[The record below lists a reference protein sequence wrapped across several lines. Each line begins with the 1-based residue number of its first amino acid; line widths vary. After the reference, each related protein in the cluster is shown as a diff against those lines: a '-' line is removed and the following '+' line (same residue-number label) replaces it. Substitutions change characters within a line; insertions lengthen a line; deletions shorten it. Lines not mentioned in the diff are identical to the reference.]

1 MSTSVAT
8 GTRGQVRR
16 NLRVA
21 WIGAAVIILLVAM
34 GLNTKVV
41 GISSQVAAQPGA
53 FDPAAYGV
61 AEFPKVQSQIE
72 SRAVDAA
79 TLAAAIAKDQTAA
92 GTKYGVP
99 GQIGPE
105 FSVKFTGVAG
115 KAIFGVYT
123 INVPGVSNTVTVR
136 VQTGPAI
143 NGTDVRDATGTINF
157 GQFTNQI
164 DYQNAGSA
172 LNNEVKSQI
181 LAKVD
186 TAKLTGKTV
195 SVVGAFQLVVPNSW
209 LITPV
214 KLQVQ

>member
-1 MSTSVAT
+1 MSSTAANAT
-8 GTRGQVRR
+8 TRRTRPSLKLGVG
-16 NLRVA
+16 VVC
-21 WIGAAVIILLVAM
+21 VILLLVAM
-34 GLNTKVV
+34 ALNTKVV
-41 GISSQVAAQPGA
+41 NINSQVAAQPGA
-53 FDPAAYGV
+53 FDPAAYG
-61 AEFPKVQSQIE
+61 AAQFPKIQSEIE

-79 TLAAAIAKDQTAA
+79 TLAAAIAKDPTAA
-92 GTKYGVP
+92 GTKYGVQ
-99 GQIGPE
+99 GEIGPE

-115 KAIFGVYT
+115 AQTFGVYT
-123 INVPGVSNTVTVR
+123 ISVPGVSNSVTVR

-143 NGTDVRDATGTINF
+143 NGTDVRDATGSITF

-172 LNNEVKSQI
+172 LNNEVKSQV

-195 SVVGAFQLVVPNSW
+195 SIVGVFQLVVPNSW

-214 KLQVQ
+214 RLDVQ

>member
-1 MSTSVAT
+1 MSSSAAT
-8 GTRGQVRR
+8 ATRKSAKPNSRALIVT
-16 NLRVA
+16 
-21 WIGAAVIILLVAM
+21 AVVIVLLVAM
-34 GLNTKVV
+34 GFGTRVV
-41 GISSQVAAQPGA
+41 SISSQVAAQPGA

-61 AEFPKVQSQIE
+61 AEFPKIQSQIE
-72 SRAVDAA
+72 GRAVDAA
-79 TLAAAIAKDQTAA
+79 TLAAAIAKDSAAA

-99 GQIGPE
+99 GEIGPE
-105 FSVKFTGVAG
+105 FAVKFTGVAE
-115 KAIFGVYT
+115 KATFGVYT
-123 INVPGVSNTVTVR
+123 VNVPGVSPGTTVR

-143 NGTDVRDATGTINF
+143 NGTDVRDATGSINF

-172 LNNEVKSQI
+172 LNNEVKSQV

>member
-1 MSTSVAT
+1 MSSSAAT
-8 GTRGQVRR
+8 ATRRPAKS
-16 NLRVA
+16 NLRA
-21 WIGAAVIILLVAM
+21 PIIAGAVIVLIVAI
-34 GLNTKVV
+34 GFNTKVV
-41 GISSQVAAQPGA
+41 SISSQVAAQPGA
-53 FDPAAYGV
+53 FDPAAYG
-61 AEFPKVQSQIE
+61 ASEFPKIQSEIDG
-72 SRAVDAA
+72 RAVDAA
-79 TLAAAIAKDQTAA
+79 TLAAAIAKDAPAA
-92 GTKYGVP
+92 DTKYGVP
-99 GQIGPE
+99 GEIGPE
-105 FSVKFTGVAG
+105 FSVKFTGVAE
-115 KAIFGVYT
+115 KATFGVYT
-123 INVPGVSNTVTVR
+123 INVPGVSPGTTVR

-143 NGTDVRDATGTINF
+143 NGTDVRDATGSINF

-186 TAKLTGKTV
+186 PAKLTGKTV

>member
-1 MSTSVAT
+1 MSISAAKAT
-8 GTRGQVRR
+8 RKPSRSI
-16 NLRVA
+16 
-21 WIGAAVIILLVAM
+21 WIAGAVVVLLVAM
-34 GLNTKVV
+34 GWNTKVV
-41 GISSQVAAQPGA
+41 SIRSQVAAQPGA
-53 FDPAAYGV
+53 FDPASYGL
-61 AEFPKVQSQIE
+61 AEFPKVRSQIV

-79 TLAAAIAKDQTAA
+79 TLAAAIAKDSTAA

-99 GQIGPE
+99 GEIGPE
-105 FSVKFTGVAG
+105 FSVKFTGVAE
-115 KAIFGVYT
+115 KATFGVYT

-143 NGTDVRDATGTINF
+143 NGAITF

-172 LNNEVKSQI
+172 LNSEVKTQV

-195 SVVGAFQLVVPNSW
+195 SVVGVFQLVVPNSW

-214 KLQVQ
+214 TLEVR

>member
-1 MSTSVAT
+1 MSSSAAT
-8 GTRGQVRR
+8 ATRKPAKPNSRALIVT
-16 NLRVA
+16 
-21 WIGAAVIILLVAM
+21 AVVIVLLVAM
-34 GLNTKVV
+34 GFGTKVV
-41 GISSQVAAQPGA
+41 SISSQVAAQPGA

-61 AEFPKVQSQIE
+61 AEFPKIQSQIE

-79 TLAAAIAKDQTAA
+79 TLAAAIAKDSAAA

-99 GQIGPE
+99 GEIGPE
-105 FSVKFTGVAG
+105 FAVKFTGVAE
-115 KAIFGVYT
+115 KATFGVYT
-123 INVPGVSNTVTVR
+123 INVPGVSPGITVR

-143 NGTDVRDATGTINF
+143 NGTDVRDATGSINF

-172 LNNEVKSQI
+172 LNNEVKSQV

>member
-1 MSTSVAT
+1 M
-8 GTRGQVRR
+8 
-16 NLRVA
+16 
-21 WIGAAVIILLVAM
+21 
-34 GLNTKVV
+34 
-41 GISSQVAAQPGA
+41 
-53 FDPAAYGV
+53 
-61 AEFPKVQSQIE
+61 
-72 SRAVDAA
+72 
-79 TLAAAIAKDQTAA
+79 
-92 GTKYGVP
+92 
-99 GQIGPE
+99 
-105 FSVKFTGVAG
+105 
-115 KAIFGVYT
+115 FGVYT
-123 INVPGVSNTVTVR
+123 INVPGVSPAVTVR

-143 NGTDVRDATGTINF
+143 NGTDVRDATGTISF

-172 LNNEVKSQI
+172 LNNEVKSRV

>member
-1 MSTSVAT
+1 MSISAAKAT
-8 GTRGQVRR
+8 RKPSRSI
-16 NLRVA
+16 
-21 WIGAAVIILLVAM
+21 WIAGAVVVLLVAM
-34 GLNTKVV
+34 GWNTKVV
-41 GISSQVAAQPGA
+41 SIRSQVAAQPGA
-53 FDPAAYGV
+53 FDPASYGL
-61 AEFPKVQSQIE
+61 AEFPKVRSQIV

-79 TLAAAIAKDQTAA
+79 TLAAAIAKDSTAA

-99 GQIGPE
+99 GEIGPE
-105 FSVKFTGVAG
+105 FSVKFTGVAE
-115 KAIFGVYT
+115 KATFGVYT

-143 NGTDVRDATGTINF
+143 NGTDVRDATGAITF

-172 LNNEVKSQI
+172 LNSEVKTQV

-195 SVVGAFQLVVPNSW
+195 SVVGVFQLVVPNSW

-214 KLQVQ
+214 TLEVR

>member
-1 MSTSVAT
+1 MSSSSAT
-8 GTRGQVRR
+8 ATRRPAR
-16 NLRVA
+16 TNLRAV
-21 WIGAAVIILLVAM
+21 WVVGAVIILLVAM

-41 GISSQVAAQPGA
+41 SIRSQVAAQPGA

-61 AEFPKVQSQIE
+61 AEFPKIQSQIE
-72 SRAVDAA
+72 GRAVDAA
-79 TLAAAIAKDQTAA
+79 TLAAAIAKDATAA

-99 GQIGPE
+99 GEIGPE
-105 FSVKFTGVAG
+105 FSVKFTGVAE
-115 KAIFGVYT
+115 KATFGVYT
-123 INVPGVSNTVTVR
+123 INVPGVSPGTTIR

-172 LNNEVKSQI
+172 LNNEIKSQV
-181 LAKVD
+181 LTKAD
-186 TAKLTGKTV
+186 AAKLTGKTV

-209 LITPV
+209 LVTPV